1 MEPVFKH
8 TPLYR
13 FLLECGAQ
21 GDGRRVLDCGAGG
34 DTPPLAL
41 FALHGYDVTG
51 VELDPDQLEKARA
64 FAARQGLTLA
74 LQPGDMRALPFADGS
89 FDVVYS
95 YNSVFHMPKEQVARA
110 IGEMKRVLK
119 PGGLLFVNFLS
130 VRDFRC
136 GTGGDLGRNQYE
148 QEDDGLPVVHSYYTE
163 TEANPFFAEM
173 ELLFKECRVQERRY
187 EGEWI
192 RQGFVD
198 YIARKQ

>member
-13 FLLECGAQ
+13 FLLECEER

-41 FALHGYDVTG
+41 FALHGYHATG
-51 VELDPDQLEKARA
+51 VELDSAQLEKARA
-64 FAARQGLTLA
+64 YAARQELPLA
-74 LQPGDMRALPFADGS
+74 LQQGDMCALPFGDAA

-110 IGEMKRVLK
+110 IREMKRVLK

-148 QEDDGLPVVHSYYTE
+148 QEDDGLPVIHSYYTE
-163 TEANPFFAEM
+163 TEADPFFAEM
-173 ELLFKECRVQERRY
+173 ELLFKECRVPEYRY

-198 YIARKQ
+198 YIARKR